1 MVMEIFKTLLK
12 TGFNFSRG
20 FPLALDFPRLSRG
33 LGLILPPQSS
43 DLIVR
48 IDLSIIIINIII
60 IIAFPPLKLA
70 LFSLLPLRLHL
81 FHSIF

>member
-20 FPLALDFPRLSRG
+20 FPLDFPRLSRG

>member
-12 TGFNFSRG
+12 TGFNFSLG

-33 LGLILPPQSS
+33 FGLILPPHRS

-48 IDLSIIIINIII
+48 IDLSIIINIII